1 MEERNKKE
9 IEGGEREGEGEGGR
23 GRGDKGME
31 GEVRGGLGEGEDVW
45 KDTGSMRIPPFTVYP
60 VLFSLN
66 KGEFMDLSVEFVPL
80 NVGDHMCEFYL
91 LCDNCQSR
99 RFTINASAKEI
110 QISIVEINN
119 IEYNGKI
126 TDLASDLYF
135 SPVTVQ
141 TEKVQ
146 QIILVN
152 DTGIP
157 IEYEWVWVP
166 STVQRTYALETAKDI
181 VR

>member
-9 IEGGEREGEGEGGR
+9 VEGGEREEGGRGKEVEGGEREG
-23 GRGDKGME
+23 
-31 GEVRGGLGEGEDVW
+31 GGLGEGDDVW
-45 KDTGSMRIPPFTVYP
+45 NDTGSMRNPPFTVYP

-66 KGEFMDLSVEFVPL
+66 KGEFMDLNIEFVPL
-80 NVGDHMCEFYL
+80 CVGDHVCEFYL

-99 RFTINASAKEI
+99 RFTITASAREI
-110 QISIVEINN
+110 QISIIEINN
-119 IEYNGKI
+119 VECNSKI

-146 QIILVN
+146 QIVLVN

-166 STVQRTYALETAKDI
+166 STVQRTYALEAASDV